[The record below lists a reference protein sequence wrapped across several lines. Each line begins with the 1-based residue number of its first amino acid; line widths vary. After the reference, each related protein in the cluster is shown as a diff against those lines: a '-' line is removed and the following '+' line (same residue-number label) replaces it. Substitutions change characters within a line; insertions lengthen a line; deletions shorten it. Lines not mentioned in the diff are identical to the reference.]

1 MAYQLSLIHIY
12 LLPGGVGAGRPAP
25 VLRVEDVGRE
35 GEFDALGVDVA
46 HVFEHQLVEV
56 RARRNGNCRQKVFS
70 LARIVVRREGDPV
83 VKQSQIEAVVP
94 RLGRL
99 PLQLGVVGLG
109 TVGIDGVP
117 AELVLG
123 TVEPRRVDGDV
134 AVVRN
139 AVLLARHAVRY
150 AELDVYKRQL

>member
-1 MAYQLSLIHIY
+1 M
-12 LLPGGVGAGRPAP
+12 
-25 VLRVEDVGRE
+25 GRE
-35 GEFDALGVDVA
+35 GEFDALGIDVA

-134 AVVRN
+134 AVVRD

-150 AELDVYKRQL
+150 AELQVVDHPAQRREELLLRDAPGKSHGGEGAPAIILREAR